1 MEADFDPEDK
11 YSWYFGMLSR
21 ERTNNILMNLDYSG
35 VFLVRESKTM
45 PGDFVLC
52 VKEDQKV
59 SHYIINRVQSSGGL
73 RFKIG
78 DKEFPDMPSLLNFYK
93 THYLDTTTLIKP
105 APRVKLRCKFDFP
118 GKDPEDLPFKKG
130 DILEVIAE
138 DEEEWWTARHS
149 NGQVGL
155 IPVRYTQVVEN
166 TVSTNR
172 SSTKAP
178 DYQQPQIQPLP
189 THPPSFFDVQLP
201 AKAVVILQR
210 IPNAYDPNQLR
221 LEVGD
226 IITVLKMPLSGQ
238 WEGRDVRNTPGVFPF
253 THIRFLTPEELR
265 NLPP

>member
-1 MEADFDPEDK
+1 
-11 YSWYFGMLSR
+11 WYFGMLSR
-21 ERTNNILMNLDYSG
+21 DRTNNILMNLDYSG

-59 SHYIINRVQSSGGL
+59 SHYIINRIQTSNGTL

-105 APRVKLRCKFDFP
+105 APRVKLLCKFDFS

-138 DEEEWWTARHS
+138 DEEEWWTARNS

-155 IPVRYTQVVEN
+155 IPVRYTQVIEN
-166 TVSTNR
+166 PVSMNR
-172 SSTKAP
+172 SPGRAP
-178 DYQQPQIQPLP
+178 DYQQPQIQQLP
-189 THPPSFFDVQLP
+189 TQQVQIPPSFFDVQLP
-201 AKAVVILQR
+201 AKAMVILQR
-210 IPNAYDPNQLR
+210 IPSAYDKRQLR
-221 LEVGD
+221 LEVGE
-226 IITVLKMPLSGQ
+226 IITVLKMSLNGQ
-238 WEGRDVRNTPGVFPF
+238 WEGRDMRDREGIFPF
-253 THIRFLTPEELR
+253 THIRFLTQEELR